1 MTAIAGFL
9 ARFLARIVGPRVF
22 AAVPWRAV
30 AWLALIAGLAAFL
43 WGVERHG
50 KAVQRVVDAKIITA
64 LRTDLATSQGN
75 VVSMRSAIAQ
85 QNAAVTALQV
95 AADARVAD
103 AHRTATLAQERAK
116 AHSGMIAT
124 LDKAGRSP
132 GIVTCPV
139 STLNRAA
146 SDAL

>member
-1 MTAIAGFL
+1 MTFL
-9 ARFLARIVGPRVF
+9 ASIAARIVGPRILN
-22 AAVPWRAV
+22 AIPWRLV

-43 WGVERHG
+43 WAVERHG
-50 KAVQRVVDAKIITA
+50 KAVQRVADAKVITS

-75 VVSMRSAIAQ
+75 VASLRSTIAQ

-95 AADARVAD
+95 AAAARVAD
-103 AHRTATLAQERAK
+103 SHRAATLAQERAK
-116 AHSGMIAT
+116 VHSGMIAA
-124 LDKAGRSP
+124 LDAHARSP

-139 STLNRAA
+139 SALNKAA